1 MSDHPRNLPPPKL
14 ARWILQLMVPL
25 KVREF
30 LLGDLE
36 EEFRKRVDS
45 DGLRKARYWYWI
57 QILHWIFPKKP
68 KSNKA
73 HPEKS
78 KGDAWISTFLSD
90 AKYGMRILL
99 KRPGFFIAAVLTL
112 AFGIGANTAIF
123 SAVNSVLLRPLP
135 FRDSDRIATIWEN
148 NVTNGIEQDDVPP
161 ANFLDWQERQQVFET
176 MATLNPW
183 GLDYT
188 GGTEPETWLS
198 ALVSKDFFEI
208 LGVRPLY
215 GRLFLPEEYQEGR
228 NKVVVLSYGLWQRK
242 FGGDRS
248 IIGRVLSLD
257 GEPTTIVGVMPP
269 EFRLYFHNPE
279 KEAFQPQ
286 PFTEDWKYQR
296 RATYLKVIGRLKP
309 GVSFEQAQSAMNTIA
324 AQIAKENPRTN
335 EGIRVNVVPIRKHFI
350 SKIRVALLVLSGAVG
365 LVLLIGCANLANL
378 QLARGSER
386 HREIAVRL
394 AIGASRLRVIQQLLI
409 ENLILASFGCAL
421 GIIVAHWSMKLIIMI
436 APDNIP
442 RLETIRLD
450 LVVLSFAAG
459 LSFLN
464 AIIFGLIPALHLS
477 RFDLQ
482 HSLKDG
488 SGTIMAP
495 GQLRQNVRN
504 ILVVSQVA
512 IAIVLLVGAGLFFR
526 SMLNLLN
533 VNPGFVKHGIVALQV
548 FLYAHYETPE
558 KRVIFIREGISRLKR
573 VPGVKGVGVTT
584 SLPFFESSLNPSIPI
599 TLEGDPL
606 PAGQE
611 RTAFLTVTMDD
622 YFPLLGIPLKQGRFF
637 NQADHEN
644 GPQVTIINEE
654 MARKLNIKESPIG
667 KKIQFQLRQ
676 KTSSFEVIGVVG
688 SLRHDGLDRTQR
700 PEFFI
705 PYGKSPSGHV
715 IFVVR
720 TLTDPN
726 ALIPSLK
733 SQIWSVDSTLPF
745 YRVETMEQLISD
757 SLTQRR
763 FQLILLMLF
772 AAVAVLL
779 CAFGIYG
786 LISFIT
792 SKRTN
797 EIGIRIALGAQKIDI
812 WKMIIQQG
820 LRLTIT
826 GLIWGVIGAFL
837 LTRYLASLLFEIKP
851 LDPITYIG
859 GCAFLLAVAV
869 LACLLPARRAMRIDP
884 LLALRYE

>member
-1 MSDHPRNLPPPKL
+1 
-14 ARWILQLMVPL
+14 
-25 KVREF
+25 
-30 LLGDLE
+30 
-36 EEFRKRVDS
+36 
-45 DGLRKARYWYWI
+45 
-57 QILHWIFPKKP
+57 
-68 KSNKA
+68 
-73 HPEKS
+73 
-78 KGDAWISTFLSD
+78 
-90 AKYGMRILL
+90 
-99 KRPGFFIAAVLTL
+99 
-112 AFGIGANTAIF
+112 
-123 SAVNSVLLRPLP
+123 
-135 FRDSDRIATIWEN
+135 
-148 NVTNGIEQDDVPP
+148 
-161 ANFLDWQERQQVFET
+161 
-176 MATLNPW
+176 
-183 GLDYT
+183 
-188 GGTEPETWLS
+188 
-198 ALVSKDFFEI
+198 
-208 LGVRPLY
+208 
-215 GRLFLPEEYQEGR
+215 
-228 NKVVVLSYGLWQRK
+228 
-242 FGGDRS
+242 
-248 IIGRVLSLD
+248 LD

-269 EFRLYFHNPE
+269 EFRLYSHNPE

-286 PFTEDWKYQR
+286 LFTEDWKYQR